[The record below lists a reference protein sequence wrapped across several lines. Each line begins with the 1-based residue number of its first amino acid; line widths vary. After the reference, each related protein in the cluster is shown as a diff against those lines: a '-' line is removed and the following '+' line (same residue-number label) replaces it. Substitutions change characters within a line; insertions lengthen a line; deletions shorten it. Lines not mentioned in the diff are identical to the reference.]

1 MVNLAL
7 EDQQTV
13 AKVREAEEGLLLEQ
27 FLMAED
33 FWNLKSPLSSVGTS
47 FPSHPF
53 AQIVFSVGFRW
64 EEMGVDGREPPLI
77 SALSSLVSMH
87 ARHPPTVD
95 VHFTF

>member
-64 EEMGVDGREPPLI
+64 EEMGVDGRESPLI
-77 SALSSLVSMH
+77 SASPLVSMH
-87 ARHPPTVD
+87 AKPHSLCIETL
-95 VHFTF
+95 